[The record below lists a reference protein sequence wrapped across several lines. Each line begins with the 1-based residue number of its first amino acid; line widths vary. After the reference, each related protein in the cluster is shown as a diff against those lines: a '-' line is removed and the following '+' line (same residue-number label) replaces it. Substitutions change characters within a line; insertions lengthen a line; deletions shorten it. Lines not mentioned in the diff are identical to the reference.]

1 MSTTHCMIY
10 HSLLIHLFVDRRF
23 RYFYRLTFVSDIAVN
38 VGVQYLFKS
47 LLSDISPEVECLYHI
62 IILCFISE
70 EPPCCFLKQEY
81 YFAFPPAMQKGSSI
95 TNSCYF
101 LGFCLFVFFLFFTF
115 FSNSCPIECEV
126 FHCGFNLHFPND

>member
-1 MSTTHCMIY
+1 M
-10 HSLLIHLFVDRRF
+10 
-23 RYFYRLTFVSDIAVN
+23 AVN

-126 FHCGFNLHFPND
+126 FHCGFNLHFPNDWWCWALFSVLMGHLYVFFGGTKRNLNLLPIL